1 MGQLHDPCQE
11 PGEVAEAVAAG
22 QIAGL
27 GVGDQIVID
36 QRELVPEGLEA
47 LPPRQLLGGI
57 QLIQTAAVHCF
68 DEFGEVG
75 VEFVEDHIQPTA
87 LRRRGCW
94 IPELHTCILFEY
106 AFDSKQVPQ

>member
-36 QRELVPEGLEA
+36 QRELVPEGSK
-47 LPPRQLLGGI
+47 RCHHGSFW
-57 QLIQTAAVHCF
+57 AA
-68 DEFGEVG
+68 
-75 VEFVEDHIQPTA
+75 
-87 LRRRGCW
+87 
-94 IPELHTCILFEY
+94 
-106 AFDSKQVPQ
+106 SS